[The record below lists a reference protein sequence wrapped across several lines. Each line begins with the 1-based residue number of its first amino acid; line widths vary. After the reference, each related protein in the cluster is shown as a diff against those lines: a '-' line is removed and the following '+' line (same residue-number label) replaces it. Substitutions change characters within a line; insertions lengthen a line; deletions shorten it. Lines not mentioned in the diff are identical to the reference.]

1 MERYIN
7 HSELH
12 SFEIIFFLLLSLVD
26 WNLFLHDNLL
36 YLRSD
41 HRNLLLFHYRFLL
54 LGLKFSRFRRVLS
67 SVPLVESA
75 SNSPLLLLDNLSDE
89 LAIAYL
95 VYNHLLY
102 LVFTRL
108 PNVALVWIVKSIH
121 LQPLLF
127 FLLLELIETR
137 VRSLSLLT
145 FDILVCSCSDPKLL
159 EPSA

>member
-1 MERYIN
+1 M
-7 HSELH
+7 
-12 SFEIIFFLLLSLVD
+12 
-26 WNLFLHDNLL
+26 
-36 YLRSD
+36 
-41 HRNLLLFHYRFLL
+41 
-54 LGLKFSRFRRVLS
+54 
-67 SVPLVESA
+67 PLVESA